1 MENFKNLKKE
11 TKLGLTISLVL
22 CLVEFVLGFV
32 LGFKSTSIYS
42 RIHEMAGSFFIILII
57 YYAVAGYK
65 KPHGNL
71 LKVLFIVFGFYIV
84 FFTTIDKTDFYSCA
98 INCCT
103 AITALIIAY
112 VSGRLDR
119 INKNRVLMI
128 IAGILLTIGT
138 VFVFLYLSD
147 RNIPINLTTINGA
160 IAPVLIY
167 AALGFIYTARYEE
180 HKEAGLEDKK

>member
-1 MENFKNLKKE
+1 MESFKNLKKE
-11 TKLGLTISLVL
+11 TKSGLTISLAL

-32 LGFKSTSIYS
+32 LGFKSTSISS
-42 RIHEMAGSFFIILII
+42 RIHELGGSVFIILII
-57 YYAVAGYK
+57 YYAVVGYK

-84 FFTTIDKTDFYSCA
+84 FFTTIDKTDFYSYA

-112 VSGRLDR
+112 VSGRLDK

-128 IAGILLTIGT
+128 IAGILLTIGA
-138 VFVFLYLSD
+138 VFAVLYFF
-147 RNIPINLTTINGA
+147 NTNVPINLTTINGA

-167 AALGFIYTARYEE
+167 ASLGFVYTARYEE
-180 HKEAGLEDKK
+180 HKEAGLEDK